1 MKKAK
6 VLIVDD
12 SRSALFAVKALL
24 SPAGIHTVTA
34 SDGLQGQDALKLEQ
48 FDLVITDVD
57 MPNMSGLDFCQ
68 WIKSNPET
76 AHIPV
81 IVLSSL
87 DTDEDIENGFR
98 VGADAYVPKRLAN
111 KELIPR
117 IESVMNTCTFVKD
130 KTILVVEDSKT
141 IQDVA
146 KHGLEDAGFNVVLA
160 DDGQHALELID
171 DVAPDILLT
180 DLNMP
185 RMAGDELCRRVFNMT
200 RYKFLPI
207 VVMSSLGDKPTMR
220 RLIRDG
226 VTAFII
232 KPFNV
237 DMLVVTIEKLLS
249 DHFQRMLEER
259 ERLVLEQKLT
269 VGSITSLINALE
281 ARDKYTSG
289 HSESVTRLS
298 IAIGRELG
306 FSDIELN
313 RLQIAASLHDLGK
326 IGVRDNVLLKP
337 GKLTRE
343 EFEHIQTHTIV
354 VQDILKPMPGME
366 DVLVAASSHHER
378 WDGTGYPNGL
388 KGEDI
393 PLIGR
398 IIAVAD
404 VFDAL
409 TSDRPYRDGMPM
421 DDALQIISEGI
432 ESHFCPTVAAAFF
445 SYMKTLKNGNLT

>member
-1 MKKAK
+1 MKKAN

-34 SDGLQGQDALKLEQ
+34 SDGRQGQDALRAEQ

-87 DTDEDIENGFR
+87 DTDDDIENGFK

-160 DDGQHALELID
+160 DDGQHALDIID
-171 DVAPDILLT
+171 DVQPDILLT

-185 RMAGDELCRRVFNMT
+185 RMPGDELCRRLFNIT

-207 VVMSSLGDKPTMR
+207 VVMSSLGDKPMMR

-226 VTAFII
+226 VTAFIV

-306 FSDIELN
+306 FSDVELN

-337 GKLTRE
+337 GKLTQE

-354 VQDILKPMPGME
+354 VQDILKPMSGME

-409 TSDRPYRDGMPM
+409 TSDRPYRDGMLM
-421 DDALQIISEGI
+421 EEALQIISEGI
-432 ESHFCPTVAAAFF
+432 ESHFCPTVVAAFF

>member
-1 MKKAK
+1 MNKAN

-24 SPAGIHTVTA
+24 STAGIRTVTA
-34 SDGLQGQDALKLEQ
+34 SDGLQGQEALRKEP

-57 MPNMSGLDFCQ
+57 MPNLNGLEFCQ

-87 DTDEDIENGFR
+87 DSDADIENGFR

-111 KELIPR
+111 KELIPG
-117 IESVMNTCTFVKD
+117 IESVMNKCTFVKD

-141 IQDVA
+141 IQMVT
-146 KHGLEDAGFNVVLA
+146 KQGLEDAGFKVALA
-160 DDGQHALELID
+160 DDGQHALDIID

-180 DLNMP
+180 DMNMP
-185 RMAGDELCRRVFNMT
+185 RVDGDELCHRLFNINK
-200 RYKFLPI
+200 YKFMPI
-207 VVMSSLGDKPTMR
+207 VVMSSLGDKPMMR

-226 VTAFII
+226 VAAFIV

-237 DMLVVTIEKLLS
+237 DMLVVTMEKLLS
-249 DHFQRMLEER
+249 DHFQHILEER

-269 VGSITSLINALE
+269 VGTITSLINALE

-306 FSDIELN
+306 FSDTQMN

-337 GKLTRE
+337 GKLTKD
-343 EFEHIQTHTIV
+343 EFEHIQTHTEV
-354 VQDILKPMPGME
+354 VQDILKPMYGME

-393 PLIGR
+393 PLVGR

-409 TSDRPYRDGMPM
+409 TSDRPYRDSMPVEK
-421 DDALQIISEGI
+421 AIQIIAEGVG
-432 ESHFCPTVAAAFF
+432 SHFCPTVAAAFF
-445 SYMKTLKNGNLT
+445 RYMKTLKKGNLT

>member
-1 MKKAK
+1 MRKAN

-34 SDGLQGQDALKLEQ
+34 SDALQGQEALRTGQ

-57 MPNMSGLDFCQ
+57 MPNMSGLEFCQ
-68 WIKSNPET
+68 WIKSRPET
-76 AHIPV
+76 EHIPV

-87 DTDEDIENGFR
+87 DTDADIENGFR

-117 IESVMNTCTFVKD
+117 IESVMNKCTFVKD

-141 IQDVA
+141 IQMVT
-146 KHGLEDAGFNVVLA
+146 KQGLEDAGFKVVLA
-160 DDGQHALELID
+160 DDGQHALDIID

-185 RMAGDELCRRVFNMT
+185 RVNGEELCRRLFNMNQ
-200 RYKFLPI
+200 YNFLPV
-207 VVMSSLGDKPTMR
+207 VVMSSLSDKPMMR

-226 VTAFII
+226 VTAFIV

-237 DMLVVTIEKLLS
+237 DMLVVTMEKLLS

-269 VGSITSLINALE
+269 VASIASLINALE

-289 HSESVTRLS
+289 HSEAVTRLS
-298 IAIGRELG
+298 IAIGTELG
-306 FSDIELN
+306 FSDTKLS

-337 GKLTRE
+337 GKLTRD

-354 VQDILKPMPGME
+354 VQDILKPLPGME

-378 WDGTGYPNGL
+378 WDGTGYPYGL

-409 TSDRPYRDGMPM
+409 ISDRPYRDGMPTEK
-421 DDALQIISEGI
+421 ALWIISEGVG
-432 ESHFCPTVAAAFF
+432 SHFCPTVSAAFF
-445 SYMKTLKNGNLT
+445 RYMKTLKNGNLT

>member
-24 SPAGIHTVTA
+24 SPAGIHMVTA
-34 SDGLQGQDALKLEQ
+34 SDGLQGQEALRSER

-68 WIKSNPET
+68 WIKSNPDT
-76 AHIPV
+76 AHVPV

-87 DTDEDIENGFR
+87 DTDVDIENGFR

-117 IESVMNTCTFVKD
+117 IECVMNTCTFVKD
-130 KTILVVEDSKT
+130 KNILVVEDSKT
-141 IQDVA
+141 IQEVTEQ
-146 KHGLEDAGFNVVLA
+146 GLKDAGFNVLLA
-160 DDGQHALELID
+160 DDGQHALEIIE
-171 DVAPDILLT
+171 DVTPDILLT

-185 RMAGDELCRRVFNMT
+185 RINGEELCRRLLNMP

-207 VVMSSLGDKPTMR
+207 VVMSSFGDKPMMR

-226 VTAFII
+226 VTAFIV

-269 VGSITSLINALE
+269 VGSIASLINALE

-289 HSESVTRLS
+289 HSEAVTRLS

-306 FSDIELN
+306 FSDTELN

-337 GKLTRE
+337 GKLTRD

-354 VQDILKPMPGME
+354 VQDILKPLPGME

-378 WDGTGYPNGL
+378 WDGTGYPKGL

-421 DDALQIISEGI
+421 ENALQIISEGVD
-432 ESHFCPTVAAAFF
+432 SHFCPTVGAAFF
-445 SYMKTLKNGNLT
+445 RYIKTLKNGNLT

>member
-1 MKKAK
+1 MKKAN

-34 SDGLQGQDALKLEQ
+34 SDGLQGQDALRAEQ

-87 DTDEDIENGFR
+87 DTDDDIENGFK

-160 DDGQHALELID
+160 DDGQHALDIID
-171 DVAPDILLT
+171 DVQPDILLT

-185 RMAGDELCRRVFNMT
+185 RMPGDELCRRLFNIT

-207 VVMSSLGDKPTMR
+207 VVMSSLGDKPMMR

-226 VTAFII
+226 VTAFIV

-269 VGSITSLINALE
+269 VGSITSLITALE

-306 FSDIELN
+306 FSDVELN

-337 GKLTRE
+337 GKLTQE

-409 TSDRPYRDGMPM
+409 TVTDPIVTGCSWKRPSKSFPR
-421 DDALQIISEGI
+421 ALSPI
-432 ESHFCPTVAAAFF
+432 FVLPLWRLF
-445 SYMKTLKNGNLT
+445 SAI

>member
-1 MKKAK
+1 MKKSK

-24 SPAGIHTVTA
+24 SPTGVHTVTA
-34 SDGLQGQDALKLEQ
+34 SDGMQGQEALRSEL

-57 MPNMSGLDFCQ
+57 MPNMSGLDFCR
-68 WIKSNPET
+68 WIKSNPKT

-87 DTDEDIENGFR
+87 DTDIDIENGFR

-130 KTILVVEDSKT
+130 KTILVAEDSKT

-146 KHGLEDAGFNVVLA
+146 KQGLEDAGFNVVLA
-160 DDGQHALELID
+160 DDGQHALDIID

-185 RMAGDELCRRVFNMT
+185 RVSGEKLCLTLLNMT

-207 VVMSSLGDKPTMR
+207 VVMSSLGDKPMMR

-269 VGSITSLINALE
+269 VGSIASLINALE

-289 HSESVTRLS
+289 HSESVTRIS

-306 FSDIELN
+306 FSDMELN

-337 GKLTRE
+337 GKLTQD

-354 VQDILKPMPGME
+354 VQDILKPLPGMD

-393 PLIGR
+393 PLVGR

-409 TSDRPYRDGMPM
+409 ISDRPYRDGMPM
-421 DDALQIISEGI
+421 EEALQIISEGI
-432 ESHFCPTVAAAFF
+432 GSHFCPTVGAAFF
-445 SYMKTLKNGNLT
+445 RYMKTLKNGNLT

>member
-34 SDGLQGQDALKLEQ
+34 SDGFQGQEALRSEP

-87 DTDEDIENGFR
+87 DTDIDIENGFK

-130 KTILVVEDSKT
+130 KTILVAEDSQT
-141 IQDVA
+141 IQAVA
-146 KHGLEDAGFNVVLA
+146 KQGLEDAGFNVVLA
-160 DDGQHALELID
+160 DDGQHVLDIID
-171 DVAPDILLT
+171 DVVPDILLT

-185 RMAGDELCRRVFNMT
+185 RMGGDELCRRLFNMT

-207 VVMSSLGDKPTMR
+207 VVMSSLGDKPMMR

-226 VTAFII
+226 VTAFIV

-269 VGSITSLINALE
+269 VGSIASLINALE

-306 FSDIELN
+306 FSDMELN

-337 GKLTRE
+337 GKLTQD

-354 VQDILKPMPGME
+354 VQDILKPLPGME
-366 DVLVAASSHHER
+366 DVLIAASSHHER

-388 KGEDI
+388 KGDDI

-421 DDALQIISEGI
+421 DEALQIISEGI
-432 ESHFCPTVAAAFF
+432 ESHFCPTVGTAFF

>member
-1 MKKAK
+1 MKRAK

-12 SRSALFAVKALL
+12 SRSALFAVEALL
-24 SPAGIHTVTA
+24 SPAGIQTVTA
-34 SDGLQGQDALKLEQ
+34 SDALQGQDALGKEP

-57 MPNMSGLDFCQ
+57 MPDLSGLEFCQ

-87 DTDEDIENGFR
+87 DTDADIENGFR

-141 IQDVA
+141 IQMVTQQ
-146 KHGLEDAGFNVVLA
+146 GLEDAGFNVVLA
-160 DDGQHALELID
+160 DDGQHALDIID
-171 DVAPDILLT
+171 EVAPDILLT

-185 RMAGDELCRRVFNMT
+185 RVDGNELCRRLFNT
-200 RYKFLPI
+200 SAYKFLPI
-207 VVMSSLGDKPTMR
+207 VVMSSLGDKPLMR

-226 VTAFII
+226 VTAFIV

-237 DMLVVTIEKLLS
+237 DMLVVTMEKLLS

-259 ERLVLEQKLT
+259 ERLILEQKLT
-269 VGSITSLINALE
+269 VGSIASLINALE
-281 ARDKYTSG
+281 ARDKHTSG
-289 HSESVTRLS
+289 HSEAVTRLS
-298 IAIGRELG
+298 VAIGRELG
-306 FSDIELN
+306 FSDAEMN

-337 GKLTRE
+337 GKLTEE
-343 EFEHIQTHTIV
+343 EFEHIQTHTVV
-354 VQDILKPMPGME
+354 VQDILKPLHNME
-366 DVLVAASSHHER
+366 DVLAAASSHHER
-378 WDGTGYPNGL
+378 WDGNGYPDGL
-388 KGEDI
+388 KGEEI

-409 TSDRPYRDGMPM
+409 TSDRPYRDGMSVEK
-421 DDALQIISEGI
+421 ALQIITEGI
-432 ESHFCPTVAAAFF
+432 GSHFCPMVGAAFF
-445 SYMKTLKNGNLT
+445 RYMKTLKNGNLT

>member
-1 MKKAK
+1 MKKAN

-24 SPAGIHTVTA
+24 GPTGIRTVTA
-34 SDGLQGQDALKLEQ
+34 PDAFQGQEALKKEP

-57 MPNMSGLDFCQ
+57 MPNLSGLDFCQ

-76 AHIPV
+76 SHIPV

-87 DTDEDIENGFR
+87 DTDVDIENGFR

-117 IESVMNTCTFVKD
+117 IESVMNTCTFIKD

-141 IQDVA
+141 IQMVT
-146 KHGLEDAGFNVVLA
+146 KQGLEDAGFKVELA
-160 DDGQHALELID
+160 DDGQHALDIID
-171 DVAPDILLT
+171 DVAPDVLLT

-185 RMAGDELCRRVFNMT
+185 RVNGNELCRRLFNLQK
-200 RYKFLPI
+200 YKFLPI
-207 VVMSSLGDKPTMR
+207 VVMSSLGDKSMMR

-237 DMLVVTIEKLLS
+237 DMLVVTMEKLLS

-259 ERLVLEQKLT
+259 ARLVLEQKLT
-269 VGSITSLINALE
+269 VGSITCLINALE

-289 HSESVTRLS
+289 HSEAVTRLS

-306 FSDIELN
+306 FSDTEMN

-337 GKLTRE
+337 GKLTKD
-343 EFEHIQTHTIV
+343 EFEHIKTHTVV
-354 VQDILKPMPGME
+354 VQDILKPLHNME

-388 KGEDI
+388 KGETI
-393 PLIGR
+393 PLFGR

-409 TSDRPYRDGMPM
+409 TSDRPYRDGMPIEK
-421 DDALQIISEGI
+421 AIHIISEGVG
-432 ESHFCPTVAAAFF
+432 SHFCPTVVAAFF
-445 SYMKTLKNGNLT
+445 RYIKTLKKGNLT

>member
-1 MKKAK
+1 MKKAN

-24 SPAGIHTVTA
+24 NHADIHTVTA
-34 SDGLQGQDALKLEQ
+34 SDALQGQEALKKEQ

-57 MPNMSGLDFCQ
+57 MPNLNGLDFCK

-87 DTDEDIENGFR
+87 DTDIDIENGFR

-111 KELIPR
+111 KELIPH
-117 IESVMNTCTFVKD
+117 IESVMDKCTFVKD

-141 IQDVA
+141 IQMVT
-146 KHGLEDAGFNVVLA
+146 KQGLEDAGFKVVLA
-160 DDGQHALELID
+160 DDGQHALDIID

-185 RMAGDELCRRVFNMT
+185 RVDGNELCRRLFNT
-200 RYKFLPI
+200 DKYEFLPI
-207 VVMSSLGDKPTMR
+207 VVMSSLGDKSMMR

-226 VTAFII
+226 VAAFIV

-237 DMLVVTIEKLLS
+237 DMLVVTMEKLLS

-259 ERLVLEQKLT
+259 ERLIHEQKLT
-269 VGSITSLINALE
+269 IGFIASLVNVLE

-289 HSESVTRLS
+289 HSEAVTRLA

-306 FSDIELN
+306 FKDQDMN
-313 RLQIAASLHDLGK
+313 RLQIAASLHDIGK
-326 IGVRDNVLLKP
+326 IGIRDNVLLKP
-337 GKLTRE
+337 GKLTMD
-343 EFEHIQTHTIV
+343 EFKHIQTHTVII
-354 VQDILKPMPGME
+354 QNILKPLPGME

-393 PLIGR
+393 PLFGR

-404 VFDAL
+404 VFHAL
-409 TSDRPYRDGMPM
+409 TGDRPYRDGMSSEK
-421 DDALQIISEGI
+421 ALQVISDGVG
-432 ESHFCPTVAAAFF
+432 SHFCPTVAAAFF
-445 SYMKTLKNGNLT
+445 RYIKTLKNDNLT

>member
-1 MKKAK
+1 MDKAK

-12 SRSALFAVKALL
+12 SRSALAAVKALL
-24 SPAGIHTVTA
+24 CPAGIHTVTA
-34 SDGLQGQDALKLEQ
+34 GDALEGQKRLKEEK
-48 FDLVITDVD
+48 FDLVITDVE
-57 MPNMSGLDFCQ
+57 MPELSGLEFCQ
-68 WIKSNPET
+68 WIKSNQET
-76 AHIPV
+76 AGTPV

-87 DTDEDIENGFR
+87 DTDTDIENGFR

-117 IESVMNTCTFVKD
+117 IESVMNKCTFIRN

-141 IQDVA
+141 IQLVT
-146 KHGLEDAGFNVVLA
+146 KEGLEDAGFNVVLA
-160 DDGQHALELID
+160 NDGQHAFEIIEEVSP
-171 DVAPDILLT
+171 DVLLT

-185 RMAGDELCRRVFNMT
+185 RMNGMELCRKLFRMDK
-200 RYKFLPI
+200 YKLLPI
-207 VVMSSLGDKPTMR
+207 VVMSSIGDKTLMR
-220 RLIRDG
+220 RLIQDG
-226 VTAFII
+226 VTAFIV

-237 DMLVVTIEKLLS
+237 DMLVMTMEKLLS

-269 VGSITSLINALE
+269 VGSIASLVNALE

-298 IAIGRELG
+298 VAIAKEMGFVDAEL
-306 FSDIELN
+306 E
-313 RLQIAASLHDLGK
+313 RLQISASLHDLGK

-337 GKLTRE
+337 GKLTDDE
-343 EFEHIQTHTIV
+343 YKHIQTHTVV
-354 VQDILKPMPGME
+354 VQDILKPLPGMD
-366 DVLVAASSHHER
+366 DVLEAASSHHEK

-393 PLIGR
+393 PLTGR

-409 TSDRPYRDGMPM
+409 TSDRPYRDGMPVEKAM
-421 DDALQIISEGI
+421 KIITEGVD
-432 ESHFCPTVAAAFF
+432 SHFCPTVAAAFF
-445 SYMKTLKNGNLT
+445 RYMEKLDLGHLS

>member
-1 MKKAK
+1 MKKAN

-12 SRSALFAVKALL
+12 SRSALFAVRALL

-34 SDGLQGQDALKLEQ
+34 SDAFQGQEALRAGQ

-57 MPNMSGLDFCQ
+57 MPNMSGLEFCE
-68 WIKSNPET
+68 WVKSNPET

-87 DTDEDIENGFR
+87 DTDADIENGFK
-98 VGADAYVPKRLAN
+98 VGADAYVPKRMAN

-117 IESVMNTCTFVKD
+117 IESVMNRCTFVKE
-130 KTILVVEDSKT
+130 KTILVVEDNKT
-141 IQDVA
+141 IQTVT
-146 KHGLEDAGFNVVLA
+146 KQGLEDAGFYVVLA
-160 DDGQHALELID
+160 DDGQHALDIID
-171 DVAPDILLT
+171 DVTPDILLT

-185 RMAGDELCRRVFNMT
+185 RLNGDELCRRLLNT
-200 RYKFLPI
+200 TKYKFLPI
-207 VVMSSLGDKPTMR
+207 VVMSSLGDKPVMR
-220 RLIRDG
+220 GLIREG
-226 VTAFII
+226 VTAFIV

-237 DMLVVTIEKLLS
+237 DMLVVTVEKLLS

-269 VGSITSLINALE
+269 IGSIASLINALE
-281 ARDKYTSG
+281 ARDKYTRG
-289 HSESVTRLS
+289 HSEAVTRISL
-298 IAIGRELG
+298 AIGKELG
-306 FSDIELN
+306 FSDTEMH

-326 IGVRDNVLLKP
+326 IGIRDNVLLKP
-337 GKLTRE
+337 GKLTKE
-343 EFEHIQTHTIV
+343 EFEHIQTHTVV
-354 VQDILKPMPGME
+354 VQEILKPLPGMK

-409 TSDRPYRDGMPM
+409 TSDRPYRDSIPV
-421 DDALQIISEGI
+421 DKALQIITEGVG
-432 ESHFCPTVAAAFF
+432 SHFCPTVAPAFF
-445 SYMKTLKNGNLT
+445 RYMKTLKNGNLT

>member
-1 MKKAK
+1 MKKAN

-12 SRSALFAVKALL
+12 SRSALFAVRALL

-34 SDGLQGQDALKLEQ
+34 SDAFQGQEALRTGQ

-57 MPNMSGLDFCQ
+57 MPNMSGLEFCE

-76 AHIPV
+76 AHISV

-87 DTDEDIENGFR
+87 DTDVDIENGFK

-117 IESVMNTCTFVKD
+117 IESVMNRCTFVKD
-130 KTILVVEDSKT
+130 KTILVVEDNKT
-141 IQDVA
+141 IQMVT
-146 KHGLEDAGFNVVLA
+146 KQGLEEAGFKVVLA
-160 DDGQHALELID
+160 DDGQHALDIID
-171 DVAPDILLT
+171 DAVPDILLT

-185 RMAGDELCRRVFNMT
+185 RVNGDELCRRLLNLT
-200 RYKFLPI
+200 KYKFLPI

-220 RLIRDG
+220 GLIREG
-226 VTAFII
+226 VTAFIV

-237 DMLVVTIEKLLS
+237 DMLVVTMEKLLS

-269 VGSITSLINALE
+269 VGSIASLINALE
-281 ARDKYTSG
+281 ARDKYTRG
-289 HSESVTRLS
+289 HSEAVTRLS
-298 IAIGRELG
+298 LAIGRELG
-306 FSDIELN
+306 FSDTEMH

-337 GKLTRE
+337 GKLTKE

-354 VQDILKPMPGME
+354 VQDILKPLPNMK

-388 KGEDI
+388 NGEDI

-409 TSDRPYRDGMPM
+409 ISDRPYRDGMPVEK
-421 DDALQIISEGI
+421 ALQIITEGVG
-432 ESHFCPTVAAAFF
+432 SHFCPTVADAFF
-445 SYMKTLKNGNLT
+445 RYMKTLKKGNLS

>member
-12 SRSALFAVKALL
+12 SRSALFAVNALL

-34 SDGLQGQDALKLEQ
+34 SDGLQGQAALRSEQ

-57 MPNMSGLDFCQ
+57 MPNMNGLDFCQ

-87 DTDEDIENGFR
+87 DTDSDIENGFK

-130 KTILVVEDSKT
+130 KTILVAEDSKT

-146 KHGLEDAGFNVVLA
+146 RQGLEDAGFNVVLA
-160 DDGQHALELID
+160 DDGQHALEMID
-171 DVAPDILLT
+171 AVAPDILLT

-185 RMAGDELCRRVFNMT
+185 HMGGDELCRRLFSMT
-200 RYKFLPI
+200 RYKFLPV
-207 VVMSSLGDKPTMR
+207 VVMSSLGDKPMMR

-306 FSDIELN
+306 FSDMELN

-337 GKLTRE
+337 GELTPD

-354 VQDILKPMPGME
+354 VQDILKPLPGME
-366 DVLVAASSHHER
+366 DVLIAASSHHER
-378 WDGTGYPNGL
+378 WDGTGYPKGL

-393 PLIGR
+393 PLVGR

-409 TSDRPYRDGMPM
+409 ISDRPYRDGMPI
-421 DDALQIISEGI
+421 DEALQIISEGV
-432 ESHFCPTVAAAFF
+432 ESHFCPTVGAAFF
-445 SYMKTLKNGNLT
+445 SYIKTLKNGNLT